1 MAYLILI
8 TMFSWFGE
16 KLREARTLRDR
27 RGETGKDALCWERRE
42 DHVALVILDE
52 QFYRGF
58 VSSLDL
64 TLLGDLL
71 LTF

>member
-1 MAYLILI
+1 MERKL
-8 TMFSWFGE
+8 E
-16 KLREARTLRDR
+16 KLELDIGRQGG
-27 RGETGKDALCWERRE
+27 GETGKDALCWERRE

-58 VSSLDL
+58 VSSLGL